1 MNSILDFLLHLDAY
15 LFTMIID
22 YGPWVY
28 AILFAFIFIET
39 GLVIM
44 PFLPGDSLLFAA
56 GGFCAGVEN
65 ETGETAQLSLLIVL
79 ITLMAAAVLGDSL
92 NYYLGKTFGL
102 RALAWEIAGKKLVS
116 EKNID
121 KTRDFFDKNGP
132 RTIIIA
138 RFIPVIR
145 TFAPFVAG
153 IGGMH
158 YSKFIRYN
166 ILGGT
171 VWVLVLTSVG
181 YFFGNLPFVKDN
193 FEIVIF
199 GIIALS
205 LIPVGIEF
213 FSGRSSK

>member
-1 MNSILDFLLHLDAY
+1 MYSILDFLLHLDAH

-22 YGPWVY
+22 YGTWVY

-56 GGFCAGVEN
+56 GAFCSGVEN
-65 ETGETAQLSLLIVL
+65 EAGETAQLSLSIVL
-79 ITLMAAAVLGDSL
+79 IMLTIAAVLGDSL

-102 RALAWEIAGKKLVS
+102 RALGWEIGGRNLVS
-116 EKNID
+116 EKNIH
-121 KTRDFFDKNGP
+121 KTRDFFDENGP

-153 IGGMH
+153 IGGM
-158 YSKFIRYN
+158 YYRKFIHYN
-166 ILGGT
+166 FIGGT
-171 VWVLVLTSVG
+171 VWVLILTFIG
-181 YFFGNLPFVKDN
+181 YFFGNLDFVKKN
-193 FEIVIF
+193 FEIIIL

-205 LIPVGIEF
+205 
-213 FSGRSSK
+213 